1 MKASLSLFTVCLIS
15 GLSVA
20 PALGSPVLTHL
31 TADRN
36 GETYQASCRLEG
48 ALTPGL
54 EEEIAAGLPTSIE
67 YRLNLYRRRTA
78 FFDQLVLKRRVD
90 CTVRYDTL
98 TKQYTLT
105 RRLDGE
111 LQETRV
117 TDDAAAMREFMTEL
131 HGVPLAKAD
140 SLQPG
145 EEYYLKAKSNL
156 GLVWRFYLI
165 PWPMDTD
172 WERVAITPP
181 GGKGIATQP

>member
-1 MKASLSLFTVCLIS
+1 MKASLGLFTVCVIS

-20 PALGSPVLTHL
+20 PVLGSPAITHL
-31 TADRN
+31 TAERN
-36 GETYQASCRLEG
+36 GETYRASCRLEG
-48 ALTPGL
+48 ALTPGV

-78 FFDQLVLKRRVD
+78 FFDQLVLKRRIE

-117 TDDAAAMREFMTEL
+117 TDDAAAMRKFMTEL
-131 HGVPLAKAD
+131 HAVPLVGAKD
-140 SLQPG
+140 LQPD
-145 EEYYLKAKSNL
+145 EDYYLKAKSNL

-165 PWPMDTD
+165 PWPMDTA
-172 WERVAITPP
+172 WERVELAPP
-181 GGKGIATQP
+181 GGQSVATEP